1 MVAGLAPPHAPI
13 AARACRPE
21 AGLRRGLAEYAS
33 TARRRSAPSS
43 DRKIECDGFAWTEE
57 GAYSGAPHVDTPRA
71 PARSRGT
78 HSFHACALLAAPLPH
93 YLVCG
98 TPGLG
103 EHCSPQAGETPG
115 TKREEDTLA
124 EALPEV

>member
-1 MVAGLAPPHAPI
+1 MAAGLAPPHAPI
-13 AARACRPE
+13 AARSCRPE

-43 DRKIECDGFAWTEE
+43 DRKIDCDGYAWTEE

-78 HSFHACALLAAPLPH
+78 HTFHAYALLAAPFPPLPGVH
-93 YLVCG
+93 NPWVGG
-98 TPGLG
+98 TLQPPRWGNVRN
-103 EHCSPQAGETPG
+103 QARGRHFG
-115 TKREEDTLA
+115 
-124 EALPEV
+124 